1 MDAETAQFRVNART
15 ALRYLYRY
23 GVYAVFV
30 IMIVFFST
38 TNRNFLTAKNAMI
51 ILQQAAPLGIATI
64 GITFVLIVA
73 GIDISLGQ
81 NMYLSAV
88 LVAIAMQAMKP
99 FAFLDPFWSY
109 VIIYSIALLVGASVG
124 ALNGLVISYFKFV
137 PFIATL
143 ATMGIARGV
152 GLIASNSKVYF
163 VDKLSPISNGGIGG
177 IPNVVIILVVLV
189 AIFHY
194 FLRRT
199 PFGRQ
204 LLAIGN
210 DPIAAQKVGINVK
223 RNIFFAYLICGMMAG
238 LAGTLSGGQVG
249 SISIYFADGNE
260 FLVISAAVLGGTS
273 LFGGKGSVFPG
284 ALIGIILVTT
294 IVNGM
299 TMMNASPYAYKILRA
314 TIIFL
319 AVLVDSI
326 NYKGQLR

>member
-1 MDAETAQFRVNART
+1 
-15 ALRYLYRY
+15 
-23 GVYAVFV
+23 
-30 IMIVFFST
+30 
-38 TNRNFLTAKNAMI
+38 
-51 ILQQAAPLGIATI
+51 
-64 GITFVLIVA
+64 
-73 GIDISLGQ
+73 
-81 NMYLSAV
+81 
-88 LVAIAMQAMKP
+88 
-99 FAFLDPFWSY
+99 
-109 VIIYSIALLVGASVG
+109 
-124 ALNGLVISYFKFV
+124 
-137 PFIATL
+137 
-143 ATMGIARGV
+143 
-152 GLIASNSKVYF
+152 
-163 VDKLSPISNGGIGG
+163 
-177 IPNVVIILVVLV
+177 
-189 AIFHY
+189 
-194 FLRRT
+194 
-199 PFGRQ
+199 
-204 LLAIGN
+204 LAIGN